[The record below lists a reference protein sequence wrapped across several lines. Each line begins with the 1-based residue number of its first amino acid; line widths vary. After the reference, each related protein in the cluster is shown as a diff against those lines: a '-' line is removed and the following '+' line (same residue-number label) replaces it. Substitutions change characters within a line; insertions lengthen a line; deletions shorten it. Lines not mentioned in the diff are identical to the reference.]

1 MALSAK
7 QGTGRMGHGIAPG
20 LDPTGYTNKFMAHGA
35 FLQAPT
41 TAVDQQ
47 TGTGDL
53 TVYYNISDGVVVV
66 DGVVLNIVAAADTL
80 LETAADILDD
90 GQSRVYTIMAW
101 LHPSTGVVA
110 VKSHP
115 GTIALLADIVE
126 ATIAEIEASLP
137 VDVDGSPAKF
147 IKLATATVNRTGAT
161 SATESHDNSVRD
173 LGFAE

>member
-1 MALSAK
+1 MALSEK

-20 LDPTGYTNKFMAHGA
+20 LDPMGYTNRFMAHGA
-35 FLQAPT
+35 FLQAAT
-41 TAVDQQ
+41 TAVDQV

-53 TVYYNISDGVVVV
+53 TAYYNISDGVVVV
-66 DGVVLNIVAAADTL
+66 DGAVLNISAAADTL
-80 LETAADILDD
+80 LETADDILNTLE
-90 GQSRVYTIMAW
+90 SRIYTIIAW
-101 LHPSTGVVA
+101 LNPSTRVVA

-115 GTIALLADIVE
+115 GTIALTPAVVE
-126 ATIAEIEASLP
+126 ATVAEIEASLP

-147 IKLATATVNRTGAT
+147 IKLGIATVNRTGAT